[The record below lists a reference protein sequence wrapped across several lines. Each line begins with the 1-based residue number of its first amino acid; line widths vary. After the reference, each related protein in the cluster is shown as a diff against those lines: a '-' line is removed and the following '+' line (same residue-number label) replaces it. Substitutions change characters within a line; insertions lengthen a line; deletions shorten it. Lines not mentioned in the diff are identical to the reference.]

1 MDTQSRGYKDLWD
14 ALAPARRQFYERL
27 YQWASADLERE
38 VNENFRLARR
48 VKGSLAQSTIAVA
61 EDMSLDERRA
71 AFRAEFKRGFGHA
84 LGRKLTSPEE
94 DVRNEEFRVRW
105 RAYKANPALSGY
117 PQLTPKIPREGFRK
131 LLRDKM
137 AGHGFGDFGWWDKPA
152 EWCYRLRVGDWFV
165 VTHINTGGRSLQ
177 LEYGHVIESPLAG
190 RCPSGGAKNI
200 ELSEGRINCLTMLG
214 FSARWDRLTSED
226 LPEAADDLIV
236 LCRHFLNAV
245 PDLLRGLETTGV

>member
-1 MDTQSRGYKDLWD
+1 VETNGRSYKELWD
-14 ALAPARRQFYERL
+14 SLTPARRQFYERL
-27 YQWASADLERE
+27 HQWALADLERE

-61 EDMSLDERRA
+61 ENLSLDERRA
-71 AFRAEFKRGFGHA
+71 TFRAELKRGFSHA

-94 DVRNEEFRVRW
+94 DVLNEEFRARW
-105 RAYKANPALSGY
+105 RAYRANPALSGY

-137 AGHGFGDFGWWDKPA
+137 AGQRLGDFAWWDKPS
-152 EWCYRLRVGDWFV
+152 EWYYRLRVGDWFV

-190 RCPSGGAKNI
+190 ICPNGGEKNI
-200 ELSEGRINCLTMLG
+200 ELSDGRINCLTILG
-214 FSARWDRLTSED
+214 FSARWDRLTPED
-226 LPEAADDLIV
+226 LPEAGDDLVV

-245 PDLLRGLETTGV
+245 PDLLRGLEPTGV

>member
-1 MDTQSRGYKDLWD
+1 MDTQRKGYKQLWD
-14 ALAPARRQFYERL
+14 DLALVRRQFYERL

-48 VKGSLAQSTIAVA
+48 IKGSLAQSTIAVA
-61 EDMSLDERRA
+61 EDMSLAERRA
-71 AFRAEFKRGFGHA
+71 TFRAEFKRGFSHA

-94 DVRNEEFRVRW
+94 DALNENFRERW

-137 AGHGFGDFGWWDKPA
+137 ADQGFGDFAWSDKPA
-152 EWCYRLRVGDWFV
+152 EWYYRLRVGDWFV

-190 RCPSGGAKNI
+190 ICPGGGEKNI
-200 ELSEGRINCLTMLG
+200 ELSGGRINCLTMLG
-214 FSARWDRLTSED
+214 FSARWDRLTPED
-226 LPEAADDLIV
+226 LPEAADDLIL
-236 LCRHFLNAV
+236 LCCHFLNAV
-245 PDLLRGLETTGV
+245 PDLLRGLEPTGV